1 MEMDVKELRR
11 QLKEN
16 GRARIYT
23 ANAPAI
29 PYTTGSA
36 YISYVRKPEGA
47 IYVHSRDE
55 FKTLCKE
62 VIDYASFEKFS
73 VLSVKEIREFVDEV
87 KGMDK
92 DSLIVYINS
101 LMARNAIKYYI
112 PVWYVLAFG
121 YTAQGM
127 YYFRGG
133 EMFNRIPMMALA
145 MYYYHGR
152 VESNT
157 LSYRFQ
163 SFSMMNDIEDT
174 RTLMHVIEYERSR
187 GENACLSVILGKNLS
202 IYNDGRQYIPGVKD
216 KVDPDVVKK
225 GILTLDPMYN
235 GMQSAKPQYFL
246 TLGKYVKKSG
256 KTPGEAN
263 RSYDRY
269 SAAYAVEN
277 IIKKRAKK
285 ISDAELVEKVYA
297 ATKCNEQAGKV
308 IDELIENYEWV
319 KVYPYVRYIFV
330 MSLGWAFSY
339 VKNRDLLSAMKI
351 LYSFPTF
358 YRNNIEESMSH
369 YLMLEFSGKDRLLT
383 VMHER
388 KEYALNNFI
397 QYNNRGLENVIHANF
412 KYMSNKYNWK

>member
-29 PYTTGSA
+29 PYTTGST

-47 IYVHSRDE
+47 IYVHSREE

-73 VLSVKEIREFVDEV
+73 ILSVKEIREFVDEV

-92 DSLIVYINS
+92 DSLIVYLNS

-127 YYFRGG
+127 YYLRGG

-157 LSYRFQ
+157 VSYRFQ

-174 RTLMHVIEYERSR
+174 RTLMHVIEYERSL
-187 GENACLSVILGKNLS
+187 GDSAHLPTILCKTLTK
-202 IYNDGRQYIPGVKD
+202 YPDGRLLASDVKTD
-216 KVDPDVVKK
+216 SDAVKK
-225 GILTLDPMYN
+225 GILTLDPMYSPL
-235 GMQSAKPQYFL
+235 QTKPQYFL

-256 KTPGEAN
+256 KATNEAS
-263 RSYDRY
+263 RSCDRY
-269 SAAYAVEN
+269 TAACTVEE

-308 IDELIENYEWV
+308 IDDLIENYEWS

-330 MSLGWAFSY
+330 MSLGGAFSY

-351 LYSFPTF
+351 VYSFPTF
-358 YRNNIEESMSH
+358 YKNNIEESMSH
-369 YLMLEFSGKDRLLT
+369 YLMLGFSGKNRLLT

-397 QYNNRGLENVIHANF
+397 QNNNRGLENVIHANF

>member
-1 MEMDVKELRR
+1 MDVKELRR
-11 QLKEN
+11 QLKET

-47 IYVHSRDE
+47 VYVHSRDE

-62 VIDYASFEKFS
+62 IIDYVSLEKFS
-73 VLSVKEIREFVDEV
+73 VLSVKEIREFVNEV
-87 KGMDK
+87 KRMDK
-92 DSLIVYINS
+92 ASLIVYINS

-127 YYFRGG
+127 YYLKGG

-152 VESNT
+152 VENNT

-187 GENACLSVILGKNLS
+187 GENACLPVIIGKILPGS
-202 IYNDGRQYIPGVKD
+202 MDGRQYVPPRVYD
-216 KVDPDVVKK
+216 KVDYDAVRK
-225 GILTLDPMYN
+225 GILTIDPMYN
-235 GMQSAKPQYFL
+235 GMSSAKPQYFL

-256 KTPGEAN
+256 KTPGEVN
-263 RSYDRY
+263 RSCDRY
-269 SAAYAVEN
+269 SAAYIVEN

-285 ISDAELVEKVYA
+285 ISDAELVEKVYE
-297 ATKCNEQAGKV
+297 ATKGNEQAGKV
-308 IDELIENYEWV
+308 IDELIENYEWS

-330 MSLGWAFSY
+330 MSLGGAFSY

-351 LYSFPTF
+351 VYNFPTF
-358 YRNNIEESMSH
+358 YKNNIEESMSH
-369 YLMLEFSGKDRLLT
+369 YLMLEFSGKNRLLT

-397 QYNNRGLENVIHANF
+397 EYNNRGLENVIHANF

>member
-11 QLKEN
+11 QLKEI

-127 YYFRGG
+127 YYLRGG

-157 LSYRFQ
+157 VSYRFQ
-163 SFSMMNDIEDT
+163 SFTMMNDIEDT

-187 GENACLSVILGKNLS
+187 GENACLPVILGKHLNLECNQRVS
-202 IYNDGRQYIPGVKD
+202 GVT
-216 KVDPDVVKK
+216 VDSDDVKK
-225 GILTLDPMYN
+225 GILTLDPMYS
-235 GMQSAKPQYFL
+235 GMPSAKPQYFL

-256 KTPGEAN
+256 KTPDKAN
-263 RSYDRY
+263 CFDRY
-269 SAAYAVEN
+269 TDAYTVED

-285 ISDAELVEKVYA
+285 ISDADLVEKVYE
-297 ATKCNEQAGKV
+297 ATKGNTQAGKV
-308 IDELIENYEWV
+308 IDELIENYEWS

-330 MSLGWAFSY
+330 MSFGGAFSY

-351 LYSFPTF
+351 SYKFPTF
-358 YRNNIEESMSH
+358 YKNNIEESMSN
-369 YLMLEFSGKDRLLT
+369 YLMLSFSGKDRLLT

>member
-1 MEMDVKELRR
+1 MDVKELRR

-62 VIDYASFEKFS
+62 VIEYASFEKFS
-73 VLSVKEIREFVDEV
+73 VLSVKEIMEFVDEV
-87 KGMDK
+87 RGMDN

-152 VESNT
+152 IESNT
-157 LSYRFQ
+157 ISYRFQ
-163 SFSMMNDIEDT
+163 SFSMMNDIEDM

-187 GENACLSVILGKNLS
+187 EHNACLPAILGKTLPKYLS
-202 IYNDGRQYIPGVKD
+202 SDLKAD
-216 KVDPDVVKK
+216 SDAVKK
-225 GILTLDPMYN
+225 GIVTLDPMYSPL
-235 GMQSAKPQYFL
+235 QTKPQYFL

-256 KTPGEAN
+256 KTPDKAN
-263 RSYDRY
+263 RSLDRY
-269 SAAYAVEN
+269 TAACTVEE

-285 ISDAELVEKVYA
+285 ISDAELVEKVYE
-297 ATKCNEQAGKV
+297 ATKGNKQAGKV
-308 IDELIENYEWV
+308 IDDLIENYEWS

-330 MSLGWAFSY
+330 MSLGGAFSY

-351 LYSFPTF
+351 AYSFPTF
-358 YRNNIEESMSH
+358 YKNNIEESMGH
-369 YLMLEFSGKDRLLT
+369 YLMLGFSGKNRLLT

-397 QYNNRGLENVIHANF
+397 QNNNRGLENVIHANF